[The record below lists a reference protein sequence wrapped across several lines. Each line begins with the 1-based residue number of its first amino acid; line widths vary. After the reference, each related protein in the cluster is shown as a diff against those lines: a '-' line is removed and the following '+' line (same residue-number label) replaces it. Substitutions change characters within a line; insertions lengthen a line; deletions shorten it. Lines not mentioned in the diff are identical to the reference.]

1 MPSLLVKV
9 RKKMTIAAHRKV
21 RNALEGE
28 YASVFKGRSMDF
40 DDLRPYVPSD
50 DVKDIDWKATA
61 RSGQV
66 LIKRYVAIR
75 KYNIMLVVDTGR
87 SMAATAP
94 SGENK
99 RDIAVMVAGVIAS
112 IAQHHGDPVGMTV
125 GDSQH
130 IKHYPLKESRPHVE
144 RMLQYINN
152 NTTLDAP
159 GSNLMGVLDY
169 VRRTIKRRMMLIVI
183 SDNLQFAETQQV
195 LLKRLAAQHEL
206 MFIAVDDLD
215 PDDAKWRNKELY
227 DVDQPAVLLPPY
239 IRSQKSIEAAYQ
251 TSIKKQWKT
260 TKGTL
265 DGLRISNVR
274 IQSEADVIPQLVRL
288 LEEHKHARRR

>member
-1 MPSLLVKV
+1 
-9 RKKMTIAAHRKV
+9 MTIAAHRKV

-94 SGENK
+94 SGESK
-99 RDIAVMVAGVIAS
+99 RDIAVMTAGVIAS
-112 IAQHHGDPVGMTV
+112 IAQKHGDPVGLTA
-125 GDSQH
+125 GDSDH
-130 IKHYPLKESRPHVE
+130 IKHLPLKESRPHVE

-159 GSNLMGVLDY
+159 ASDLLHVLDY

-183 SDNLQFAETQQV
+183 SDNLQFAHTQQD
-195 LLKRLAAQHEL
+195 LLKRMAAQHEL
-206 MFIAVDDLD
+206 MFIAIDDVD
-215 PDDAKWRNKELY
+215 PDDVNWSGKALY
-227 DVDQPAVLLPPY
+227 DVDQPSVLLPQY
-239 IRSQKSIEAAYQ
+239 IRSQRTIEEAYQ
-251 TSIKKQWKT
+251 AHIKSQWKT
-260 TKGTL
+260 TRGALQK
-265 DGLRISNVR
+265 LRISNVR
-274 IQSEADVIPQLVRL
+274 IKSEAEVIPQLVRL